1 MKTFTNCAE
10 KKAKQ
15 FFNLLQGYTKGIRM
29 TAILILLLMGVGNAW
44 AVNITGGT
52 TLYLELKGGNNGW
65 DKDGARFAAYFC
77 NGTSA
82 AKWYSMPCRN
92 SDGKYYV
99 TVDPGESHK
108 NVIFCRMNGGNQT
121 NDWSNKWNQSG
132 DLTWDGKKNLFV
144 IDNFS
149 DDNWYSYTAPDYTYT
164 IVGNKNIAG
173 SDWNTNDSYNEMTRQ
188 DDGTYTLTKHRH
200 SLNAGNYEY
209 KVVRDH
215 NYDCWQCPASG
226 NNTLNIGS
234 NGLYDITFTLN
245 PSTNQ
250 LTAVATPTPPTTIY
264 LKLNSK
270 WKQGNERFAVYAFE
284 SGEEWFDM
292 SDIGCNGDYYT
303 CTIPAQYPKFILC
316 RMNDGTTSNNWT
328 NKWDQTPDL
337 YVSDTYDNKN
347 LYTLTT
353 NQNDG
358 SWGTLPMYTI
368 TTSGEA
374 NDGSIVVSPATT
386 VNIGETVTVTI
397 KPNNDYKI
405 KSYTINS
412 TTTNVSETG
421 AKSFDLTICS
431 ETTISAEFELS
442 ETKYDVT
449 ISSAGNGTV
458 EPSGT
463 QKVGASGINITATAN
478 TGYQFA
484 NWTITGGASVDN
496 ANSAS
501 TKVTATA
508 TGAAT
513 AHFTEIKHTI
523 TVAPNNVNYGTVAPA
538 SVTAGIA
545 TGSADIKATPK
556 TGYEFVNWTA
566 SSGITLANAK
576 SATTNITKATAAGS
590 VTANFQE
597 KKHDVTV
604 SYKCGTTTIKDNTTT
619 SNVGEVTSTTITAPD
634 DIYGYKFNSWELGS
648 GITQTS
654 VNGNQITITTKS
666 SGDYTLTAK
675 YDEDLNS
682 TWYIAGTTG
691 NGSPFTGWGTSGT
704 KMYKKTG
711 HSTEKKYYCTFEVT
725 TTASS
730 DDQFEFQAYNSSN
743 GSHYGYN
750 SFWITQAK
758 NSTKVYTGNPTNMKF
773 RPYVTGTYEFELD
786 CTGSD
791 PVLTVTWPSYNQ
803 IRFYSAGGDEINTYN
818 WENTNTNTWTKEISL
833 TKGTHYFKV
842 LENSEFLGN
851 NGTMTRNSCTSWI
864 MEADKNNCGIT
875 ADFAGE
881 YLFTYDKSTNKLT
894 ITYPT
899 AYTVTYGIGNNKG
912 TDAVTTD
919 PTITSGDLVLASTS
933 ITFSKNATKAGYTWK
948 NWNSKADGTGT
959 NLGNS
964 DTYTSTNRTSNI
976 TVYACYDLITYN
988 ITYNLNGGTGATNTT
1003 YNVTTATITLPT
1015 PTRTGYTFNGWYF
1028 ESDFSGTRQT
1038 KITQGT
1044 TGHKIY
1050 YAKWTANTYTITWNA
1065 NGGTVTPATS
1075 TYTYDGAVVEMPRP
1089 TRDGYTFNGWYTA
1102 ANGGTQ
1108 INNVGKDNKPTSNV
1122 TYYAH
1127 WTENLNDVIIAYVCG
1142 DTHII
1147 SSKTLSISEANPA
1160 EVSAPEHTGY
1170 TFTGWT
1176 LGTGITNHS
1185 ANTTTNPISIT
1196 TNSTGSGY
1204 TLIANYTKNS
1214 YTLNFGVQG
1223 NIGGSATAIV
1233 GGNAIT
1239 SPATFEHGTKITLTA
1254 TEDDKY
1260 AFIQWVD
1267 GSGASL
1273 STANPYTHTLTATT
1287 TIQAVFANT
1296 DVLYLKPNANWKSD
1310 GAWFAAYF
1318 FKEGSSDNYWV
1329 KMKNENPC
1337 GGSDYYK
1344 VQIPKG
1350 DWTHVIFCRMNSGT
1364 SDFGWDDIRWDQSEN
1379 QEIPTDGNNCFSID
1393 TGEWGGNTGAKGSW
1407 SKYTPTNYDPVV
1419 FNVTVPAGTPNC
1431 YIIGN
1436 WDGWSQFTEMTKVD
1450 DTHYTVTIYDVCKST
1465 LKYKYC
1471 YGPSWGCEEV
1481 VSSTDLPT
1489 TTIDDRTHKNQDE
1502 VKAWIKYCLVGNNN
1516 IGWSWNDAYS
1526 FDIAGDMSHN
1536 FDAKNYDIKVMSS
1549 IGKYYTHNEYR
1560 YNLHR
1565 SHTSVKIPHEG
1576 GENNQLILEADIAGN
1591 YKFHFDPVSKLLTI
1605 EFPEKGY
1612 RLKITMEDGTVYT
1625 SNAVDNT
1632 TETLSFFAPGSDDT
1646 ELNGTIILEYIG
1658 NWTADIPY
1666 TSFKTSGV
1674 YTAKLNSNNT
1684 GITDIEPYDGDYYI
1698 RTDGANGGWSNYK
1711 TDSDNK
1717 MTYFVPREEEK
1728 YSYYWVQALPRAPRD
1743 HSNGVVNAK
1752 ACVANDYNDNLAVM
1766 LGGDKFTSDAD
1777 GNIKILDP
1785 DEHHREKINVRFG
1798 YNPKTNHFER
1808 AMLTGSGNINTFLNI
1823 TDPEGRI
1830 YKTNNNGTLE
1840 TQLIAASKDNKFTDI
1855 SNWVYERDI
1864 WVEVPESEDVT
1875 VCLTAVSYN
1884 GARNSLFGF
1893 IDADQKVPTQR
1904 TIVGAGSTQGQK
1916 KMRVIYDFKTN
1927 RMIMAWMPG
1936 DYNCTKEE
1944 TLYADVLF
1952 MRHENDIV
1960 PQLNIK
1966 DTNTEDQVIPKIV
1979 GIQSQFFALEFDKYE
1994 KNQLLEEQYWIT
2006 LPFNCIVGSISGVP
2020 GYMQTWGIQRYNGKK
2035 RAEKG
2040 WWKETE
2046 TFWEWLDPDDVMEAG
2061 VGYVLS
2067 FDKSA
2072 ATWNTFDVH
2081 TENSDGSVTTTQ
2093 RSLLRLYFP
2102 STEEGFTFESK
2113 TGFVKRYDNE
2123 PCTIT
2128 TANRHLQDGNWK
2140 IIGPISY
2147 NSATATPNYDEINVW
2162 KPVKDSAHIDVPEGD
2177 YAWSAPMF
2185 LYAFEQDDSDR
2196 SDWKYKVKST
2206 INHTYQAFYGYMVQ
2220 FAGTIAWSEI
2230 SQSIHPRLRARTYT
2244 DQVPTNIT
2252 TNLELLD
2259 ASGRQHD
2266 QTFVSLDI
2274 EGTTTFDLNKDL
2286 NKVFNS
2292 NFSNIYTLSENIP
2305 FAGNTLP
2312 MEKAT
2317 VPVGVRIATAGEYTF
2332 RMPDGTEG
2340 IYVTLIDNQTG
2351 TQTDMLMS
2359 EYTVTLDAGTIENR
2373 FYLVVDPDR
2382 AATSVENVGEEAK
2395 GDKAKGVEKFLID
2408 GKLFIRTADG
2418 IFDAKGQRL

>member
-1 MKTFTNCAE
+1 MKTFTTYAE

-15 FFNLLQGYTKGIRM
+15 FLNLLQGYTKGIRI
-29 TAILILLLMGVGNAW
+29 TAILILLLMGVNNAW
-44 AVNITGGT
+44 AFDQSNVDLYFDNSNSQWTNCYVYIGHSTHTSCYAMSRVSGTQYLWRLEKGKWNWGNKWGGASGWVVSKEKWWDENGEDIYKFVHHGNNNVTNIRTSAWNATTIYKADGTQSVTHYSTACTVYQWSTSTKSDYTVTINSPTGGT
-52 TLYLELKGGNNGW
+52 LTVKDYDNNAVASGASKIHLTVLKFSATASTGYTFGGVQINNGS
-65 DKDGARFAAYFC
+65 
-77 NGTSA
+77 TTTTISA
-82 AKWYSMPCRN
+82 A
-92 SDGKYYV
+92 D
-99 TVDPGESHK
+99 
-108 NVIFCRMNGGNQT
+108 
-121 NDWSNKWNQSG
+121 
-132 DLTWDGKKNLFV
+132 
-144 IDNFS
+144 
-149 DDNWYSYTAPDYTYT
+149 
-164 IVGNKNIAG
+164 IA
-173 SDWNTNDSYNEMTRQ
+173 ST
-188 DDGTYTLTKHRH
+188 TYTLTSNVTITPIWTPNVYNITYKDQGNVAFSGTHESGYPTTHTYGTATILKKASKTGYTFEGWYKESACTNKVTSLGATAYTANITLYAKWTATETKHEVTI
-200 SLNAGNYEY
+200 SYKYGNTSIQPDD
-209 KVVRDH
+209 K
-215 NYDCWQCPASG
+215 QS
-226 NNTLNIGS
+226 IGEETAVS
-234 NGLYDITFTLN
+234 ITAPTITGYTFTGWTL
-245 PSTNQ
+245 
-250 LTAVATPTPPTTIY
+250 
-264 LKLNSK
+264 
-270 WKQGNERFAVYAFE
+270 
-284 SGEEWFDM
+284 
-292 SDIGCNGDYYT
+292 
-303 CTIPAQYPKFILC
+303 
-316 RMNDGTTSNNWT
+316 GTGIV
-328 NKWDQTPDL
+328 NK
-337 YVSDTYDNKN
+337 S
-347 LYTLTT
+347 
-353 NQNDG
+353 
-358 SWGTLPMYTI
+358 
-368 TTSGEA
+368 A
-374 NDGSIVVSPATT
+374 NTT
-386 VNIGETVTVTI
+386 VN
-397 KPNNDYKI
+397 P
-405 KSYTINS
+405 
-412 TTTNVSETG
+412 
-421 AKSFDLTICS
+421 
-431 ETTISAEFELS
+431 IS
-442 ETKYDVT
+442 
-449 ISSAGNGTV
+449 
-458 EPSGT
+458 
-463 QKVGASGINITATAN
+463 ITA
-478 TGYQFA
+478 
-484 NWTITGGASVDN
+484 
-496 ANSAS
+496 
-501 TKVTATA
+501 K
-508 TGAAT
+508 
-513 AHFTEIKHTI
+513 E
-523 TVAPNNVNYGTVAPA
+523 
-538 SVTAGIA
+538 
-545 TGSADIKATPK
+545 
-556 TGYEFVNWTA
+556 
-566 SSGITLANAK
+566 SG
-576 SATTNITKATAAGS
+576 
-590 VTANFQE
+590 V
-597 KKHDVTV
+597 
-604 SYKCGTTTIKDNTTT
+604 
-619 SNVGEVTSTTITAPD
+619 
-634 DIYGYKFNSWELGS
+634 
-648 GITQTS
+648 
-654 VNGNQITITTKS
+654 
-666 SGDYTLTAK
+666 YTLTAN
-675 YDEDLNS
+675 YAEDLTS

-743 GSHYGYN
+743 GSYYGYN
-750 SFWITQAK
+750 SFWITQAN

-818 WENTNTNTWTKEISL
+818 WENTNTNTWTKTISL

-842 LENSEFLGN
+842 LEDSEFLGN
-851 NGTMTRNSCTSWI
+851 NGTMSRNNCTSWL
-864 MEADKNNCGIT
+864 MEKDKNNCGIN
-875 ADFAGE
+875 ADVAGD

-894 ITYPT
+894 VTYPT
-899 AYTVTYGIGNNKG
+899 GYKVTYGVGNNKG
-912 TDAVTTD
+912 TDDVTTD

-933 ITFSKNATKAGYTWK
+933 ITFRKGTTKAGYTWK
-948 NWNSKADGTGT
+948 NWNSKADGNGTVLGTGE
-959 NLGNS
+959 
-964 DTYTSTNRTSNI
+964 TYVSSNRAADI
-976 TVYACYDLITYN
+976 TVYACYDLITYK

-1102 ANGGTQ
+1102 ESGGTQ

-1127 WTENLNDVIIAYVCG
+1127 WTENKHDVIIAYVCG

-1176 LGTGITNHS
+1176 LGSGVVNKS
-1185 ANTTTNPISIT
+1185 DNTTVNPISIT

-1204 TLIANYTKNS
+1204 TLTANYTKNS

-1223 NIGGSATAIV
+1223 NIGGSATATV
-1233 GGNAIT
+1233 GGKAIT
-1239 SPATFEHGTKITLTA
+1239 SPETFEHGTEITLTA

-1267 GSGASL
+1267 RSGASL

-1296 DVLYLKPNANWKSD
+1296 DVLYLKPINDWKQNNE
-1310 GAWFAAYF
+1310 WYAAYF
-1318 FKEGSSDNYWV
+1318 YKEGTGDNFWV
-1329 KMKNENPC
+1329 RMKNEDPC
-1337 GGSDYYK
+1337 GGSAYYK
-1344 VQIPKG
+1344 TLIPDG
-1350 DWTHVIFCRMNSGT
+1350 DWTHVIFIRMDGSKTDLKWENK
-1364 SDFGWDDIRWDQSEN
+1364 WDQTVDLT
-1379 QEIPTDGNNCFSID
+1379 IPTDGKNCFTNGSKNND
-1393 TGEWGGNTGAKGSW
+1393 KFTGSW
-1407 SKYTPTNYDPVV
+1407 STHTPTNYEPVV

-1431 YIIGN
+1431 YIIGD

-1450 DTHYTVTIYDVCKST
+1450 DTHYTVTIYDVCKSK

-1471 YGPSWGCEEV
+1471 YGPSWGCQEV
-1481 VSSTDLPT
+1481 KNTDLPT
-1489 TTIDDRTHKNQDE
+1489 QAISDRSYSNQDE
-1502 VKAWIKYCLVGNNN
+1502 VKAWIKYCLVGDFKYWN
-1516 IGWSWNDAYS
+1516 WNDDYQFTLLGDLEHD
-1526 FDIAGDMSHN
+1526 FDKKDDHN
-1536 FDAKNYDIKVMSS
+1536 FKVMSS
-1549 IGKYYTHNEYR
+1549 IGAYLAHSESYTYG
-1560 YNLHR
+1560 LHR
-1565 SHTSVKIPHEG
+1565 QHTSVKIACEG
-1576 GENNQLILEADIAGN
+1576 GNNNQLILTADVAGN
-1591 YKFHFDPVSKLLTI
+1591 YKFHFDAVSKLLTI

-1612 RLKITMEDGTVYT
+1612 RLKITMKDDSGNIYT
-1625 SNAVDNT
+1625 SNAVEDA
-1632 TETLSFFAPGSDDT
+1632 TETLSFFAPGTDDT
-1646 ELNGTIILEYIG
+1646 ELSGTIILEHKG
-1658 NWTADIPY
+1658 SKVADIPA
-1666 TSFKTSGV
+1666 TLFKTSGV
-1674 YTAKLNSNNT
+1674 YTAKLNSDKN
-1684 GITDIEPYDGDYYI
+1684 GITDIKPYDGSYYI
-1698 RTDGANGGWSNYK
+1698 RTDGANGGWGNYK

-1728 YSYYWVQALPRAPRD
+1728 YSYYWVSALPRAPRD
-1743 HSNGVVNAK
+1743 HTNGVVNVK

-1777 GNIKILDP
+1777 GNVKIIDP

-1864 WVEVPESEDVT
+1864 WVDVQASEDVT

-1893 IDADQKVPTQR
+1893 VDADQKVPTQR
-1904 TIVGAGSTQGQK
+1904 TIVGAGSTPVPK

-1936 DYNCTKEE
+1936 EYECKGDEVLNS
-1944 TLYADVLF
+1944 DVLF
-1952 MRHENDIV
+1952 LRHENELV
-1960 PQLNIK
+1960 PQLTLKQNAHI
-1966 DTNTEDQVIPKIV
+1966 T
-1979 GIQSQFFALEFDKYE
+1979 GIQSQFFALEFENKGNANYE
-1994 KNQLLEEQYWIT
+1994 EHYWFT
-2006 LPFNCIVGSISGVP
+2006 LPFDCVVGSISGVP

-2046 TFWEWLDPDDVMEAG
+2046 TFWEWMKPDDVMEAG

-2102 STEEGFTFESK
+2102 STEEGFTFQSNATFTKEY
-2113 TGFVKRYDNE
+2113 VNE
-2123 PCTIT
+2123 PCTIQ
-2128 TANRHLQDGNWK
+2128 TADRYKQDGNWK
-2140 IIGPISY
+2140 IIGPLSY
-2147 NSATATPNYDEINVW
+2147 NSATATPKYDSDNADNVW
-2162 KPVKDSAHIDVPEGD
+2162 KPEKDSAHIDVPEGK
-2177 YAWSAPMF
+2177 YSWSAPMF
-2185 LYAFEQDDSDR
+2185 LYEYEYDNSTEVKR
-2196 SDWKYKVKST
+2196 NNNWRYIVKST
-2206 INHTYQAFYGYMVQ
+2206 INYPYQAFYGYMVQ
-2220 FAGTIAWSEI
+2220 YAGTIEWSEI
-2230 SQSIHPRLRARTYT
+2230 SQSIQPKLRARTYT

-2286 NKVFNS
+2286 NKVFNN
-2292 NFSNIYTLSENIP
+2292 NFANLYTLSEDIP

-2382 AATSVENVGEEAK
+2382 TATSVENIGEETKGEEAK
-2395 GDKAKGVEKFLID
+2395 DQIKKFLID